1 MIYGEGPYADVLRY
15 FIGDGHSHAWIAEQ
29 TKTHH
34 GEPLTEQAR
43 QFVELVCDEQSP
55 GTLVIISTQ
64 LPVGTCAY
72 LEERYPRLT
81 FAVQPENV
89 RVATARDDFQH
100 QSRAVVGCRH
110 DRLVMTFERLFSP
123 FTDRLLFMTPESA
136 EMTKHA
142 LNTFLALN
150 MQFGNELG
158 ALCETWGAD
167 PLEVVQALRTD
178 PRISGQAPILPGDG
192 LSPHL
197 QREVHQM
204 ISLGAGPIIR
214 SLV

>member
-1 MIYGEGPYADVLRY
+1 MIYGQGVYADVLRE
-15 FIGDGHSHAWIAEQ
+15 FIGDQHSHAWIAEQ
-29 TKTHH
+29 TKTHR
-34 GEPLTEQAR
+34 GEPLTDAAR
-43 QFVELVCDEQSP
+43 QFVELVCDEQAP
-55 GTLVIISTQ
+55 GTLIIISTQ

-72 LEERYPRLT
+72 MEERYPRLT

-89 RVATARDDFQH
+89 RVATAREDFQH
-100 QSRAVVGCRH
+100 QSRTVVGCRR
-110 DRLVMTFERLFSP
+110 DLSMMFARLFER
-123 FTDRLLFMTPESA
+123 FTTQLLFMSPESA
-136 EMTKHA
+136 EMSKHA

-167 PLEVVQALRTD
+167 VNEVVHALRTD
-178 PRISGQAPILPGDG
+178 TRISERAPILPGDG